1 VLTVTFYLFPYIIL
15 CNLTALCGI
24 ELLTDDYVD
33 SLKLKVKSTASSGI
47 SYAVEAEQ
55 QTAGDDVGGELHFEI
70 PFQGQKL
77 TTKFFTS
84 GKGTAELKLDNTGVR
99 GLNATLLAG
108 IGKDVAVGTLEF
120 KHGPMGVT
128 AAIDY
133 FGLAGDVSLAAAFA
147 PKGYTGFCVFGLVGK
162 VSSEFTREKLD
173 FCVSYYDGEES
184 ECTLH
189 VNDKATKGLVSY
201 SHHVRPGFSVAGQ
214 FSYDQPKESSL
225 LTMGCAMRMD
235 NSTVVK
241 GKVNSRGEL
250 AASYIQ
256 EIRAKTKLILST
268 KFDVTTLD
276 SARVGISLALD

>member
-1 VLTVTFYLFPYIIL
+1 LRVLVNFVIYPDRWARL
-15 CNLTALCGI
+15 
-24 ELLTDDYVD
+24 ELLADDYVE

-55 QTAGDDVGGELHFEI
+55 QTAGDEVGGELYFEI
-70 PFQGQKL
+70 PFLGQKL
-77 TTKFFTS
+77 TTKFYTS

-108 IGKDVAVGTLEF
+108 IGKDIAVGSVEF
-120 KHGPMGVT
+120 KHGPIGVT
-128 AAIDY
+128 AAVDY

-147 PKGYTGFCVFGLVGK
+147 PKGYAGFCVFGLVGK

-173 FCVSYYDGEES
+173 LCVSYYDGEES

-241 GKVNSRGEL
+241 GKINSGGEL

-268 KFDVTTLD
+268 KFDLTTLD